1 MSPTILV
8 RKADQ
13 KVRLVGGA
21 SGGPRII
28 TGTAQV
34 NIILFALFDTLLI
47 LLTLYLIFNNSSIN
61 IHRYC

>member
-8 RKADQ
+8 RKADH
-13 KVRLVGGA
+13 KVRLIGGA

-34 NIILFALFDTLLI
+34 GRDCIKNI
-47 LLTLYLIFNNSSIN
+47 
-61 IHRYC
+61 